1 MKYKIKRLKESDVNL
16 FKELL
21 LVFSQAFGD
30 EVADTQDLPDDS
42 YLTALLTKSDFYA
55 LVALSPEG
63 VVGGLTGYELILPT
77 KKKKELY
84 LYDLAVDEKHRKQG
98 IATSLVNE
106 LKMHARENNIS
117 LIFVEAESAGIEAI
131 GFYRSLKAEQLSV
144 EHFNIEVD

>member
-1 MKYKIKRLKESDVNL
+1 MNYEIKRLKESDLNL

-98 IATSLVNE
+98 IATSLMNE

-117 LIFVEAESAGIEAI
+117 LIFVEAESADIEAI
-131 GFYRSLKAEQLSV
+131 GFYRSLKA
-144 EHFNIEVD
+144 